1 MNRAHVDA
9 RLLTAEAAAAYLSL
23 PVAAVKR
30 LAAGRVVLDGR
41 VRWDRMAL
49 DAMLDAAFRP
59 PAPSRPANENA
70 SEADLALARF
80 LEAQPDAARHSPG

>member
-9 RLLTAEAAAAYLSL
+9 RLLTAEAAAVYLSL
-23 PVAAVKR
+23 PVAAVRR

-41 VRWDRMAL
+41 ARWDRLAL
-49 DAMLDAAFRP
+49 DAWLDERFRP
-59 PAPSRPANENA
+59 APAALPANENA

-80 LEAQPDAARHSPG
+80 LEAQPDAARRSPG